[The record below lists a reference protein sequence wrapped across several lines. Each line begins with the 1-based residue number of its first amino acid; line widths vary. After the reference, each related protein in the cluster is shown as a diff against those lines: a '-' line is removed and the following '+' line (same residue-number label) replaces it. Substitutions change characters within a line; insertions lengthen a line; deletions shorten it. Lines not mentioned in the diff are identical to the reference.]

1 MKRKLFS
8 FIAAALIAAPVWSQI
23 NAKRASLDE
32 AGRIVLENVTV
43 EIPTSARDAD
53 HLPGFPFGRPANP
66 SFKNT
71 RGVTLVDLDNDGLD
85 EILFGADN
93 MLYAVKSDGSIL
105 WEKEVDGINILP
117 PTVDDM
123 DGDGEWDIA
132 VNNAGLAAFGNAG
145 QTYLLNSDGS
155 DKPGW
160 PVNFD
165 DHWMINAPVM
175 ADVNG
180 DGVMEIVTGE
190 RISGSA
196 GMLHVLDITG
206 TEIEGWPIETTAT
219 VAFTP
224 SVGDINNDGIT
235 DVISGLSTDGSLY
248 AFDAAG
254 NLLDGFPQVPADAG
268 LSYQS
273 PILVDLTGDANLEIV
288 GSRHGANAEYYAVNS
303 EGNYVDGWPVAS
315 PGWTYAPP
323 SVADTDNDGSYEIFM
338 GNPNTDGSENPVP
351 LDVIYGFAPDG
362 SDLPNFPI
370 EKLGGNEGVI
380 TIADID
386 DNGVVDL
393 VFTSNTFTIEDGR
406 GFIHA
411 YAMDGSGELDGFP
424 LRTPAMTFLNSALL
438 GDIDGDGVLDLTT
451 LSASTTFGA
460 SVDSVFVSAFNLEL
474 PYIPENIYFNAYKGS
489 NGRTGLI
496 ESTVVS
502 TNNQLVLPLSVYPN
516 PAKNHIF
523 VDLPKN
529 SNSAVM
535 RICDIRGRTMMEENI
550 NAEENSSF
558 EVETSGLKP
567 GIYFVQIPVGDKMHI
582 GKLVIQ

>member
-1 MKRKLFS
+1 MKRIIFS
-8 FIAAALIAAPVWSQI
+8 IIGAALIAVPAWSQT
-23 NAKRASLDE
+23 NAKRASLDDS
-32 AGRIVLENVTV
+32 GRLTLEDVTI
-43 EIPTSARDAD
+43 EIPASARDAD
-53 HLPGFPFGRPANP
+53 HLEGFPFGRPANP

-71 RGVTLVDLDNDGLD
+71 RGVTLVDIDNDGLD
-85 EILFGADN
+85 EILFGADQTF
-93 MLYAVKSDGSIL
+93 YALNSDGTVL
-105 WEKEVDGINILP
+105 WEKAMDGINILP

-132 VNNAGLAAFGNAG
+132 VNNAGVSIYSGR
-145 QTYLLNSDGS
+145 TYLLNADGT

-180 DGVMEIVTGE
+180 DGVMEIIAGE

-196 GMLHVLDITG
+196 GLLHVLDITG
-206 TEIEGWPIETTAT
+206 EELEGWPIETTAT

-224 SVGDINNDGIT
+224 SVGDINNDGVT

-248 AFDAAG
+248 AFDASG
-254 NLLDGFPQVPADAG
+254 NILEGFPQVPADAS

-273 PILVDLTGDANLEIV
+273 PLLLDLNGDENLEII
-288 GSRHGANAEYYAVNS
+288 GSRHGENAEYYAVDF
-303 EGNYVDGWPVAS
+303 EGNYVEGWPVAS

-323 SVADTDNDGSYEIFM
+323 SAADTDADGSFEIFM
-338 GNPNTDGSENPVP
+338 GNPNTDGSEVP
-351 LDVIYGFAPDG
+351 MPMDVIYGFGSDG

-370 EKLGGNEGVI
+370 AKVGGNEGVI
-380 TIADID
+380 TVADID

-393 VFTSNTFTIEDGR
+393 VFTSNLFTSEDGQ
-406 GFIHA
+406 GFVHA

-451 LSASTTFGA
+451 LSASTNFGA
-460 SVDSVFVSAFNLEL
+460 SIDSVFVSAFNLEL

-496 ESTVVS
+496 ESSVVS
-502 TNNQLVLPLSVYPN
+502 TENRRVEKLSVYPN
-516 PAKNHIF
+516 PTSGNFFIE
-523 VDLPKN
+523 LPEN
-529 SNSAVM
+529 STNAVM
-535 RICDIRGRTMMEENI
+535 SICDIRGRQVMQENI
-550 NAEENSSF
+550 NASGNSAYP
-558 EVETSGLKP
+558 VNTSK
-567 GIYFVQIPVGDKMHI
+567 
-582 GKLVIQ
+582 